1 MHREARILGYI
12 PDDPPPTPVDQYLIE
27 DFRRC
32 SVRNIAHTCKRFA
45 HLAREALLHAP
56 VLAVT
61 FPHTL
66 EGFESCG
73 IIKFVRKL
81 NQNPELSRYIKQL
94 RLCWSQRRNGYPLGP
109 GFDSEAT
116 ISPAVLI
123 ALEGQVSR
131 LEKELKLPQ
140 PPRIFDSVTALGDL
154 VERSVPALLNL
165 LPHLETLCIS
175 DPYLRVTLPPK
186 YWSGAG
192 MKTEHALS
200 YLKVERAMTL
210 IPEGLLDFP
219 NLRTLDL
226 SLKIQGLSPS
236 AILED
241 SERFKDLGR
250 AKGIQSPFHNIQHIR
265 LDFEVKTVGIW
276 NTTSRAY
283 MNNIIHTFSELQSL
297 TYYAE
302 SSASKNPYRSVRA
315 FPAYQAN
322 IQYYPEPTSSSTNG
336 LAMDEQTWGT
346 SSVLRQ
352 QGPLLTYD

>member
-12 PDDPPPTPVDQYLIE
+12 PDDPPPTPVDEYLIE
-27 DFRRC
+27 DARRC

-45 HLAREALLHAP
+45 HLAHEALLYAP

-73 IIKFVRKL
+73 IIRFVRKL
-81 NQNPELSRYIKQL
+81 VQNPDLSRYTKQL
-94 RLCWSQRRNGYPLGP
+94 RICWPQRKDGDPLGR
-109 GFDSEAT
+109 GFDSET
-116 ISPAVLI
+116 LISPTVLV
-123 ALEGQVSR
+123 ALEDQLSR
-131 LEKELKLPQ
+131 LENELKLQQ
-140 PPRIFDSVTALGDL
+140 PPKMFGSVTALGDL
-154 VERSVPALLNL
+154 VERSVLVLLNL

-175 DPYLRVTLPPK
+175 DPYLTGSK
-186 YWSGAG
+186 YWPRAG

-200 YLKVERAMTL
+200 YLKVEGPMAVV
-210 IPEGLLDFP
+210 PEGLLDFP

-226 SLKIQGLSPS
+226 SLKLQGLSPS
-236 AILED
+236 AIRED
-241 SERFKDLGR
+241 SERFRDLGTVKKTHR
-250 AKGIQSPFHNIQHIR
+250 PLHNIQHVR
-265 LDFEVKTVGIW
+265 LDFEVKTMGVW
-276 NTTSRAY
+276 NTSSRAY

-322 IQYYPEPTSSSTNG
+322 IQYYPEHTSSSTNG
-336 LAMDEQTWGT
+336 IAMDEQTWGT
-346 SSVLRQ
+346 SSVPRQ
-352 QGPLLTYD
+352 QGSLLTYN